1 MQIKIR
7 DIEDPEEVKLL
18 EDIQRR
24 VWGGE
29 EIVVPAHIMIAAK
42 EVGGILKGAY
52 IDNELVGYVYGFLGR
67 YKGRLCMYSHQ
78 LAVLKKYQNIGIG
91 SLLKIKQRE
100 HALNNGLKLIVW
112 TYDPLR
118 SKNAMLNI
126 NKLGCITRTYL
137 PNHYG
142 EMNDELNKGVPSD
155 RFMVEWWI
163 DSKWYYKRKT
173 YKYIEDI
180 GIKPKLAIKVVKK
193 ELGLIPSPQEDF
205 NNEIVGVEIPKEIDI
220 AGSDVQKIKLMWR
233 EKMRNIF
240 SKLFREGYVIFR
252 YLLYYEDE
260 EKGVYLL
267 KKGFDPDDPNTW
279 I

>member
-1 MQIKIR
+1 MHVEIR

-18 EDIQRR
+18 EDIQKK

-52 IDNELVGYVYGFLGR
+52 IDNKLIGYVHGFLGR
-67 YKGRLCMYSHQ
+67 YKGQLCMYSHQ
-78 LAVLKKYQNIGIG
+78 LAVLREYQNIGIG
-91 SLLKIKQRE
+91 SLLKFKQRE
-100 HALNNGLKLIVW
+100 HALNSGLKLIIW

-142 EMNDELNKGVPSD
+142 EMNDELNRGIPSD

-163 DSKWYYKRKT
+163 DSKWYYKRKR
-173 YKYIEDI
+173 YKYIEDMDI
-180 GIKPKLAIKVVKK
+180 RPKLAIKVVKK
-193 ELGLIPSPQEDF
+193 ELGLIPSLQEDL
-205 NNEIVGVEIPKEIDI
+205 NDDIIGVEIPKEIDK
-220 AGSDVQKIKLMWR
+220 AGSDAQTIKLMWR
-233 EKMRNIF
+233 KETRDIF
-240 SKLFREGYVIFR
+240 SKLFRQGYVVFR
-252 YLLYYEDE
+252 YLLYHDE
-260 EKGVYLL
+260 EKGIYLL
-267 KKGFDPDDPNTW
+267 KKGFDPDDPSTW